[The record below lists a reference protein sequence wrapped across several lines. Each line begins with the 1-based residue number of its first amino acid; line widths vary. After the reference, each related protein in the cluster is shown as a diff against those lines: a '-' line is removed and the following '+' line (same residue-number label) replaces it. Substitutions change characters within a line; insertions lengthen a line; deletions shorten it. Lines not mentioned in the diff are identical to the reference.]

1 MRLSNALIGLLVA
14 LLFAGAWVL
23 LNRPVD
29 EEPWTQDVSGLTY
42 TPFREDANPTNGR
55 EPTLAQV
62 REDLSLMAGVTSQL
76 RTYSTTGANYGIPT
90 MADQMGLRVMAGAWI
105 DVDPEKNRQEIDNL
119 VAMAL
124 NSGSVSRVTVGN
136 EAIYKNLV
144 TVPELIAYI
153 REVKRRLPGIPVS
166 TAEPYGVWLDHPE
179 LLDEVDFV
187 AVHIL
192 PFWNGIPVED
202 AVAWTLGNY
211 RAVQDALKA
220 RGLDKRV
227 VLTEVGWP
235 SQGLQRQGAVASP
248 VNQGLFL
255 RNFVREAKMA
265 DIEYFIIEGFD
276 QPWKAEFEGGVGA
289 YWGVWDGHR
298 ELKPALQGTLVNY
311 QNWRWLAGATILF
324 GLPFVLWM
332 LRAELGLAGRG
343 RFFLA
348 LMGQGGV
355 MIGVWI
361 YATYSGRYL
370 TWFDIVALAMI
381 APATILLLAIFL
393 IEGVEMALNLWLGQT
408 RRRLVPPPVKGSW
421 HLPKVSIHVPC
432 YNEPPEMMIDTIRAL
447 EQLDYPDFEVLI
459 IDNNTRDDAVW
470 RPVEAYV
477 ASLDRPNFR
486 FFHLPKWPG
495 FKAGALNYGLSQ
507 THPQAEIVATIDSD
521 YIVRPDWLKNLAP
534 HFADPNVA
542 LVQAPQDYRDGG
554 DDLFKRMCFW
564 EYAGFFHLGMKT
576 RDEQNAIIQ
585 HGTMALIRKA
595 ALQQVGGWGEWCI
608 TEDAELGLRLFKAGY
623 RAIYTESSYGKGL
636 MPDSFDAY
644 RKQRYRW
651 AYGAMTILKGHARD
665 LLPFGRRALEP
676 GQRYQFLAGWMPWIA
691 DGLQLLFVFLAIFWS
706 LGMLAFPDK
715 VEPPLTLYLIVT
727 LGMFF
732 FKIGKSVWLYA
743 RKVPCSFADNLGAA
757 LAGLSLSYAVSK
769 AVWSGLFT
777 SSLPFHRTP
786 KLENQPALIRGLVAA
801 REETAILLLLVG
813 SGIAVM
819 WQRGAVEPT
828 TMLWAILLFVQALPF
843 LAALVMSMINVLPVF
858 KWRRPAI
865 VPGIVAAALPAKL
878 PADLP
883 AHTPAGVQP
892 IARDPA

>member
-29 EEPWTQDVSGLTY
+29 EEPWTEDISGLTY
-42 TPFREDANPTNGR
+42 TPFRADANPTNGR
-55 EPTLAQV
+55 EPTLAEA
-62 REDLSLMAGVTSQL
+62 REDLELIAGLTTQL
-76 RTYSTTGANYGIPT
+76 RTYSTTGANFGIPT
-90 MADQMGLRVMAGAWI
+90 IADKLGLRVMAGAWI
-105 DVDPEKNRQEIDNL
+105 DVDAERNRREIDNL
-119 VAMAL
+119 VALAL
-124 NSGSVSRVTVGN
+124 NNGSVSRVTVGN

-144 TVPELIAYI
+144 TVPQLIDYI
-153 REVKRRLPGIPVS
+153 RDVKRRLPGIPVS
-166 TAEPYGVWLDHPE
+166 TSEPFDIWLKNPQ

-187 AVHIL
+187 GVHIL
-192 PFWNGIPVED
+192 PFWNGIPAED
-202 AVAWTLGNY
+202 AVDWAIGQY
-211 RAVQDALKA
+211 QAVVNALAA
-220 RGLDKRV
+220 RGLDKKV
-227 VLTEVGWP
+227 VLTEIGWP
-235 SQGLQRQGAVASP
+235 SQGLQREGAVASP

-255 RNFVREAKMA
+255 RNFVREAKMN
-265 DIEYFIIEGFD
+265 DLEYFIIEAFD

-289 YWGVWDGHR
+289 YWGVWDGSRH
-298 ELKPALQGTLVNY
+298 LKPALQGVLVNY
-311 QNWRWLAGATILF
+311 QNWRWLAAATIVF

-332 LRAELGLAGRG
+332 LRAEFGLMSRG

-348 LMGQGGV
+348 LIGQGGV

-393 IEGVEMALNLWLGQT
+393 IEGVEMAVNLWLGQT
-408 RRRLVPPPVKGSW
+408 RRRLAPPPVKGSW
-421 HLPKVSIHVPC
+421 RLPKVSVHVPC

-459 IDNNTRDDAVW
+459 IDNNTKDEAVW
-470 RPVEAYV
+470 RPVEAYI
-477 ASLDRPNFR
+477 ASLNRPNFR

-507 THPQAEIVATIDSD
+507 THPEAQIVATIDSD

-534 HFADPNVA
+534 HFADPQVA
-542 LVQAPQDYRDGG
+542 LVQAPQDYRDSG

-595 ALQQVGGWGEWCI
+595 ALSQVGGWGEWCI

-623 RAIYTESSYGKGL
+623 RAIYTERSYGKGL

-665 LLPFGRRALEP
+665 LMPFGRRSLEP

-691 DGLQLLFVFLAIFWS
+691 DGLQLLFVFLAIAWS
-706 LGMLAFPDK
+706 IGMLAWPDK
-715 VEPPLTLYLIVT
+715 VEPPLTLYLVVT

-743 RKVPCSFADNLGAA
+743 SKVPCSFADNLGAA

-769 AVWSGLFT
+769 AVWRGIFT
-777 SSLPFHRTP
+777 SNLPFHRTP
-786 KLENQPALIRGLVAA
+786 KMENQPALIRGLVAA
-801 REETAILLLLVG
+801 REETAILLALVG
-813 SGIAVM
+813 SGVAVI
-819 WQRGAVEPT
+819 WQRGTVEPT
-828 TMLWAILLFVQALPF
+828 TLLWAVLLFVQALPF

-858 KWRRPAI
+858 KWNRPA
-865 VPGIVAAALPAKL
+865 PAQL
-878 PADLP
+878 S
-883 AHTPAGVQP
+883 AHTPAAVQP